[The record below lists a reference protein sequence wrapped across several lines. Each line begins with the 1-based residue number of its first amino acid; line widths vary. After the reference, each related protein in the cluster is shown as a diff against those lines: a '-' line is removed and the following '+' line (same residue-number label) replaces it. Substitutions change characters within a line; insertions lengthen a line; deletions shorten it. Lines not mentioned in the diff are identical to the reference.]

1 MQRFVTGSRRLRP
14 LRAAAVAATTLIVA
28 SVALSGSP
36 AYAIDPPGI
45 DPAAVPPDSPPGPAQ
60 PMKQSSYCTEV
71 GVLPGTDFR
80 VQPKYMDMLN
90 LPEAWRFGRG
100 GGVKIAVIDTGV
112 TPHPRLP
119 HLIPGGDYVM
129 AGDGLSDC
137 DAHGTLVAS
146 MIGGAPA
153 SAEATRCAGAA
164 AAAAGSDQGTTAT
177 GAASADDQ
185 RGATA
190 SADDHAG
197 PCSATVGGAGAGTI
211 RPPPAART
219 AGSAGIAPAS
229 PAGPAAPGAQEPKT
243 PGAANRGHG
252 KTVLPGYSH
261 GGQVVSVDYPRPA
274 APPPLDPPPAGPT
287 DAFTGIAP
295 DAELISIR
303 QSSQAFSLK
312 DAYTGDEDPQTRQKR
327 DNIFTMAR
335 AIVHAANMG
344 ARVIN
349 ISQVMCMSAR
359 SLIDAPD
366 LGAAVRYAAV
376 DKDAVIVAAA
386 GDTSQRDCKEN
397 PLVDPLH
404 PKDSRDWNGVTTVV
418 TPAWFSDYVLTVG
431 AVDSSGAPMDKLS
444 VAGPWVSIAAPG
456 TDVVGFSPRDD
467 SLVNAIDGPDNS
479 LLVPSGTSFSTAI
492 VSGVAALVRAKYP
505 QLSAHQIINRLI
517 HTARAP
523 SRGVDNQI
531 GYGVVDPVA
540 ALTWDVPEGSVLPKD
555 SKSPLNMPP
564 APTPRNM
571 VPVWVAAGGFGGALL
586 IAGMVFGAATLLRKT
601 GRQ

>member
-1 MQRFVTGSRRLRP
+1 MRRFVTGSRRLRP

-45 DPAAVPPDSPPGPAQ
+45 DPAAVPPDGNPGPAQ
-60 PMKQSSYCTEV
+60 PMKQSAYCTEV

-112 TPHPRLP
+112 APHPRLA

-146 MIGGAPA
+146 MIGASPA
-153 SAEATRCAGAA
+153 SAE
-164 AAAAGSDQGTTAT
+164 
-177 GAASADDQ
+177 
-185 RGATA
+185 
-190 SADDHAG
+190 G
-197 PCSATVGGAGAGTI
+197 PGEPGPR
-211 RPPPAART
+211 RPPPVPTREPPPP
-219 AGSAGIAPAS
+219 APPPQTISVAPPPPQTITLVPAPPPS
-229 PAGPAAPGAQEPKT
+229 EQPAGPPPPFGAPPAAPAPPAAQEPKAPGAQEPKA
-243 PGAANRGHG
+243 PGAASRGHG

-274 APPPLDPPPAGPT
+274 APPPLDPPPAGPS

-335 AIVHAANMG
+335 AIVHAADMG

-404 PKDSRDWNGVTTVV
+404 PNDSRDWNGVTTVV
-418 TPAWFSDYVLTVG
+418 TPSWFSDYVLTVG

-456 TDVVGFSPRDD
+456 TDVVGLSPRDD

-492 VSGVAALVRAKYP
+492 VSGVAALVRAKHP

-571 VPVWVAAGGFGGALL
+571 VPVWVAVGGFGGALL

-601 GRQ
+601 GRR